1 MKILKQTQNIE
12 WYYII
17 IKNVKLKINKTNYI
31 GEVGLD
37 FSNKYIKYKDRQI
50 EIFNYICNIA
60 SKENKIMIIHSRKAE
75 KEVLNILIKNNIRN
89 AIMHWYTG
97 PINSIDDFVK
107 NGYYFSINPSMLT
120 SIS

>member
-107 NGYYFSINPSMLT
+107 MDTT
-120 SIS
+120 SL